1 MGRISMF
8 GPTTAEING
17 RVVSAVDMGGVKP
30 RQILEI
36 LAIEAGSP
44 VAKDRLADLLWEG
57 KPPASYTGTLESYVC
72 VLRRNLGLGSGKA
85 SLLATTPNGYRLE
98 LDRLSVDLWEFRQLT
113 EKASRSAPAA
123 AVAATE
129 KALCLATGE
138 LLVDEPYAEWALRA
152 RAYFSR
158 DLVAAGVY
166 AARLAAALGDL
177 PAAMRLASAAVDHDP
192 LCEDA
197 VQQLMG
203 AKWAAGRR
211 CEALRAFAEMRQRML
226 DEHGAEPG
234 AESHELYLSILRDAP
249 TTGMDASGNN
259 NVELHTLV
267 RLLRQVL
274 DATPKAAAT
283 ASLALPDLTRVLAGV
298 A

>member
-17 RVVSAVDMGGVKP
+17 RVVSAVDLGGVKP

-57 KPPASYTGTLESYVC
+57 KPPTSYTGTLESYVC

-129 KALCLATGE
+129 KALSLATGE

-166 AARLAAALGDL
+166 AARLATALGDL
-177 PAAMRLASAAVDHDP
+177 PAAMRLAHAAVDHDP

-203 AKWAAGRR
+203 AMWAGGRR

-249 TTGMDASGNN
+249 AAGTDQSGNN
-259 NVELHTLV
+259 IELHTLV

-283 ASLALPDLTRVLAGV
+283 AGLALPDLTRVLAGV

>member
-72 VLRRNLGLGSGKA
+72 VLRRSLGLGSGKA

-129 KALCLATGE
+129 KALSLATGE

-249 TTGMDASGNN
+249 TTGMDESGNN